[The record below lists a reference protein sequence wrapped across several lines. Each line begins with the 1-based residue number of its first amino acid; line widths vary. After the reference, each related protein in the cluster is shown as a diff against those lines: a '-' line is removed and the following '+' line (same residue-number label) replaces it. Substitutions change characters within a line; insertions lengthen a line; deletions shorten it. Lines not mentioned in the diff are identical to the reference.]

1 MLLYWKEWLF
11 SLGLAIQL
19 KADSSLKIRLL
30 KGFLL
35 NFSLNLWFLCFSL
48 QSLSRVE
55 ILVWMSTSWKI
66 HNDFFWHGGEKVEV
80 LDNYVCSTAFF
91 LPCKENVCW
100 KPHLFYCSIIEVS
113 FSYKV
118 YVWTDYRK
126 IIKKSCHIKNNPKH
140 WVI

>member
-1 MLLYWKEWLF
+1 MLLYWEEWLF
-11 SLGLAIQL
+11 SFGLVIQL
-19 KADSSLKIRLL
+19 KADSSLKVRLL
-30 KGFLL
+30 KGFLV
-35 NFSLNLWFLCFSL
+35 NFLLNLWFLCFSL
-48 QSLSRVE
+48 SLQSWVE

-66 HNDFFWHGGEKVEV
+66 HNDFFHVVWKKWRCWAIMYV
-80 LDNYVCSTAFF
+80 LLHYF
-91 LPCKENVCW
+91 LPCKENLCW